1 MDIITLHKTV
11 NDMFA
16 EHQYDEIEPF
26 LREYEGIA
34 ENDNMLVTTFY
45 MCWIYN
51 QEKAAGEETLFSKV
65 STMEELVARHTRL
78 KFLLRRLDYGVS
90 DDGADSLYRFLV
102 QFHVS
107 SYELLTTV
115 EYCIIHKDKV
125 WEAIKGHE

>member
-1 MDIITLHKTV
+1 MDITTLHKKV

-16 EHQYDEIEPF
+16 EHRYDEIEPF

-45 MCWIYN
+45 MCQIYD

-65 STMEELVARHTRL
+65 NTMEELVTRHTRL

-102 QFHVS
+102 QFRVS
-107 SYELLTTV
+107 SYKLLTTV
-115 EYCIIHKDKV
+115 EYWIIHKDKV
-125 WEAIKGHE
+125 WEAIRSYE